1 MRTGKAG
8 KYILALGTSVVL
20 LYGLRVVLI
29 STQNTDTNQEPDLIK
44 KNQIPPQVQ
53 PFPDF
58 ASIQEVSKR
67 KEAFFNF
74 IRPAVRKQN
83 QLIRSDR
90 SFLFR
95 VKKQL
100 DAGDTLDSGTQ
111 SKLTR
116 IANKYNF
123 NFQRFNEQAFSDL
136 LSRVDTIPESLVL
149 VQAANES
156 GWGTSR
162 FAKEGF
168 NFFGQWCFVK
178 GCGLVPNSRQEG
190 LTHEVAV
197 FKSVDASIASYMNN
211 LNTNSA
217 YDLFRR
223 IRADLRSQGD
233 KPTAAKL
240 VYGLINYSER
250 QEDYIDE
257 LLSMLRHNKQYL
269 DVKNVEKTISK

>member
-1 MRTGKAG
+1 MRTGKVG

-20 LYGLRVVLI
+20 LYGFRVVFI
-29 STQNTDTNQEPDLIK
+29 STENTHETQDSLAIK
-44 KNQIPPQVQ
+44 KNKVETQ

-58 ASIQEVSKR
+58 SAIKETAKR

-90 SFLFR
+90 KFI
-95 VKKQL
+95 VGIKKQL
-100 DAGDTLDSGTQ
+100 DNSENLSDGEQA
-111 SKLTR
+111 KLNR

-123 NFQRFNEQAFSDL
+123 SFQRVNDQAFSDL
-136 LSRVDTIPESLVL
+136 LSRVDTVPEALVL

-162 FAKEGF
+162 FARKGN

-178 GCGLVPNSRQEG
+178 GCGLIPSSRQEG

-197 FKSVDASIASYMNN
+197 FKTVDDSIASYMNN
-211 LNTNSA
+211 LNTNAA

-223 IRADLRSQGD
+223 IRSDLRSEGNQ
-233 KPTAAKL
+233 PTAAKL

-250 QEDYIDE
+250 QDDYIDE

-269 DVKNVEKTISK
+269 DVNNVKKAIN